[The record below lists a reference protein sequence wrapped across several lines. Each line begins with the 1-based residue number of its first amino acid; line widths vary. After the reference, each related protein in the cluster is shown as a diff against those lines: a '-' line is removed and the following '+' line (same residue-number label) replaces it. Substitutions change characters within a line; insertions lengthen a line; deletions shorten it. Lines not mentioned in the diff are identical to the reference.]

1 MTDPRRREPAI
12 NRALK
17 SLGLPPLLTGDYDP
31 EDQPPMSRD
40 TARLIV
46 AAGALL
52 VLLGLLALGAGI
64 HDHLA
69 PIHLQQPAQILALS

>member
-17 SLGLPPLLTGDYDP
+17 ALGLPPLLTGDYDP
-31 EDQPPMSRD
+31 DPEPMPRGR
-40 TARLIV
+40 ARAIV

-52 VLLGLLALGAGI
+52 FLLGLLCLGSI

-69 PIHLQQPAQILALS
+69 PIHIQQPAQILALS